1 MIVLSG
7 ASQARESCDQ
17 AKRYGT
23 FALPSQGEGALG
35 TTSGRAG
42 CARCVVMT
50 DEPKRDEP
58 APVEQA
64 TETPEFLKRPRGERN
79 PDAEPRGQHG
89 PYR

>member
-1 MIVLSG
+1 
-7 ASQARESCDQ
+7 
-17 AKRYGT
+17 
-23 FALPSQGEGALG
+23 
-35 TTSGRAG
+35 
-42 CARCVVMT
+42 MT